1 MLVYGARVEK
11 RVGLGLRAINQ
22 HQVFLNKTYIRGLN
36 LVKISKL
43 HSTFAHLA
51 SAVKY
56 FTFGFIS
63 TLLKEECIK
72 YYVDAFNEIKPET
85 EAEYICKTPNVP
97 P

>member
-1 MLVYGARVEK
+1 MEK

-22 HQVFLNKTYIRGLN
+22 HQVFLNTTYIRGLN

-63 TLLKEECIK
+63 TLLKVECIK
-72 YYVDAFNEIKPET
+72 YYVDAFHEIKPET
-85 EAEYICKTPNVP
+85 EAEYIYKTPKVP